1 MSNPRRFGGLP
12 ILLQVAALAVL
23 AVIASQAVAVA
34 VLIFSPPPQPQG
46 FSLTAA
52 RDALLGKPAQTTDG
66 RALERRI
73 SDQPPPLREPDDPFA
88 KMITAALADRLGVP
102 TARVRISVEHRR
114 GPGDWARRRPD
125 ERPGHRGPPPGRQGG
140 AQADVQPSQDGRG
153 RGGPP
158 GPGFGPGGFD
168 PFSDRLSFAPFV
180 ASLQLPDGRWATIE
194 PPRDLL
200 SPWQQRLLLTLLITL
215 LLLAP
220 LVWWFARRLTRP
232 IRAFAAAAERL
243 GADPEAPPLEPKGP
257 AEVRTAITTFNTM
270 QTALKDHMRQRSQTI
285 AAIAHDLRTPLTRL
299 RFRAEQAPEHV
310 RDRMAADIEE
320 MDTLIGQAM
329 AYVKGQAA
337 PERREALD
345 LAVLAAE
352 CIDRFAET
360 GADVV
365 FSGHDPL
372 PVLADPDALQ
382 RALDNLIGNAL
393 RYAGAAR
400 VVAHAEAGQALICV
414 EDTGPGFP
422 PEDLERVFDPFFR
435 GERSRNRNTG
445 GVGLGLA
452 VARQAARAGGG
463 DVVLTLPEGGGV
475 VARLTL
481 PLAT

>member
-52 RDALLGKPAQTTDG
+52 RDALLGDPAQTTDG
-66 RALERRI
+66 RPLERRI

-102 TARVRISVEHRR
+102 AARVRISVEHRR
-114 GPGDWARRRPD
+114 GPGDWGRRRPD
-125 ERPGHRGPPPGRQGG
+125 ARPGHRGRPPGQQAG
-140 AQADVQPSQDGRG
+140 AKTDVQPPQDG

-257 AEVRTAITTFNTM
+257 AEVRTAITTFNAM
-270 QTALKDHMRQRSQTI
+270 QTGLKDHMRQRSQTI

-299 RFRAEQAPEHV
+299 RFRAEQAPEPV

-337 PERREALD
+337 PERRETFD
-345 LAVLAAE
+345 LAA
-352 CIDRFAET
+352 
-360 GADVV
+360 
-365 FSGHDPL
+365 
-372 PVLADPDALQ
+372 
-382 RALDNLIGNAL
+382 
-393 RYAGAAR
+393 
-400 VVAHAEAGQALICV
+400 
-414 EDTGPGFP
+414 
-422 PEDLERVFDPFFR
+422 
-435 GERSRNRNTG
+435 
-445 GVGLGLA
+445 
-452 VARQAARAGGG
+452 
-463 DVVLTLPEGGGV
+463 
-475 VARLTL
+475 
-481 PLAT
+481 

>member
-1 MSNPRRFGGLP
+1 
-12 ILLQVAALAVL
+12 
-23 AVIASQAVAVA
+23 
-34 VLIFSPPPQPQG
+34 
-46 FSLTAA
+46 
-52 RDALLGKPAQTTDG
+52 
-66 RALERRI
+66 
-73 SDQPPPLREPDDPFA
+73 
-88 KMITAALADRLGVP
+88 
-102 TARVRISVEHRR
+102 
-114 GPGDWARRRPD
+114 
-125 ERPGHRGPPPGRQGG
+125 
-140 AQADVQPSQDGRG
+140 
-153 RGGPP
+153 
-158 GPGFGPGGFD
+158 
-168 PFSDRLSFAPFV
+168 
-180 ASLQLPDGRWATIE
+180 
-194 PPRDLL
+194 
-200 SPWQQRLLLTLLITL
+200 
-215 LLLAP
+215 
-220 LVWWFARRLTRP
+220 
-232 IRAFAAAAERL
+232 
-243 GADPEAPPLEPKGP
+243 
-257 AEVRTAITTFNTM
+257 ITTFNAM

-285 AAIAHDLRTPLTRL
+285 AGIGHDLRTPLTRL

-352 CIDRFAET
+352 CVDRFAET

-435 GERSRNRNTG
+435 GERSRNRDTG

-463 DVVLTLPEGGGV
+463 DVILTLPEGGGV